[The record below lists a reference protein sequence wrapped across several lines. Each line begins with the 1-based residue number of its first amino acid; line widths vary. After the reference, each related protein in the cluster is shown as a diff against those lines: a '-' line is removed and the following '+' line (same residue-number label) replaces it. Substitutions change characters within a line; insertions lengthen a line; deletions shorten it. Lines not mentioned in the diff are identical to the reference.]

1 MNDGQNEGVEVS
13 VGGAG
18 TAAKRYVDIDP
29 TFGAPAWARMGAEN
43 GTAFGPPLMVLV
55 KRGPRS
61 RPGSWA
67 FVSFIRPRKPAR
79 TTGGAGRENGSL
91 TPRHRLAVGPRK
103 TLKEIPL

>member
-1 MNDGQNEGVEVS
+1 MEVS
-13 VGGAG
+13 VVGAG

-29 TFGAPAWARMGAEN
+29 TFGAPGWPRMGAEN

-55 KRGPRS
+55 KRGPRFW
-61 RPGSWA
+61 PGFWA
-67 FVSFIRPRKPAR
+67 LVSFLRRRKPGR